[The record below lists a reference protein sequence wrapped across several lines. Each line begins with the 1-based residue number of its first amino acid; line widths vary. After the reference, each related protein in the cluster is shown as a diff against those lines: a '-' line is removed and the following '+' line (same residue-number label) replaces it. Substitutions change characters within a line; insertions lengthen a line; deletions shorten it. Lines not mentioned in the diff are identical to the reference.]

1 MKVIAF
7 DKDKLE
13 VVGEAINPYSYS
25 IIPKQIDNL
34 MIYELYFW
42 LTANPALRSQLLS
55 ELAKHSWSFLKV
67 EL

>member
-7 DKDKLE
+7 DKDQLE

-42 LTANPALRSQLLS
+42 LNASPALRSQLLS
-55 ELAKHSWSFLKV
+55 ELAKHSWSFLRV

>member
-7 DKDKLE
+7 DKGQLE
-13 VVGEAINPYSYS
+13 AVGEAINPYSYS
-25 IIPKQIDNL
+25 IIAKQIGNL
-34 MIYELYFW
+34 TIYELHFW
-42 LTANPALRSQLLS
+42 LMANPAVRSHLLS

>member
-7 DKDKLE
+7 DKDQLE
-13 VVGEAINPYSYS
+13 VVGEAIDPYSYS
-25 IIPKQIDNL
+25 IIPKQINNFI
-34 MIYELYFW
+34 IYELYFC
-42 LTANPALRSQLLS
+42 LTVSPALRSQLLS